1 MHLFNIRQVFVLR
14 MFAWVSLSFS
24 SRNPPLIHQYGLIP
38 ICACLVINEGD
49 SLAFAAKQ
57 HPFSREGEE
66 NGQEHPHLIKQK
78 LSVCHFSHVYPN
90 YVYVCVWYV
99 AEVGQIMAWLTFGGQ
114 RTTLWCWFSPPTFLQ
129 VLGLKPI
136 PLGLYIK
143 YFYPLG
149 HQPAS
154 NNCF

>member
-24 SRNPPLIHQYGLIP
+24 SRNPPLFHQYGLIP

-90 YVYVCVWYV
+90 YVYVCVCDMWRRRGRLWHGLHL
-99 AEVGQIMAWLTFGGQ
+99 EVREQLCGAGSL
-114 RTTLWCWFSPPTFLQ
+114 LPPFCRFW
-129 VLGLKPI
+129 G
-136 PLGLYIK
+136 
-143 YFYPLG
+143 
-149 HQPAS
+149 S
-154 NNCF
+154 NPFH